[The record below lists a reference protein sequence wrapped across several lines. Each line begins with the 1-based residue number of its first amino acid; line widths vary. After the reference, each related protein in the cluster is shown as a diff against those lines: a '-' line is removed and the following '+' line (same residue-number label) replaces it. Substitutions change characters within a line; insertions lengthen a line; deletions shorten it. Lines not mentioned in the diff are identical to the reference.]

1 MKKWLNNWELKQE
14 YLVNLRR
21 EFTAD
26 SNAFLNKIEDI
37 HRKIDGRQ
45 DLVEE
50 FSTIKDLF
58 HKIEVNYM
66 MGNSFYW
73 SRIIWAYFNHL
84 FSKTII
90 LSKRLKKENT
100 ILDNYCKKRV
110 YFDFEESTFD
120 SLNFGEIWN
129 S

>member
-1 MKKWLNNWELKQE
+1 MSRLCSFKTKCIRQFVGQMKKWLNNWELKQE

-66 MGNSFYW
+66 MGNSFY
-73 SRIIWAYFNHL
+73 
-84 FSKTII
+84 
-90 LSKRLKKENT
+90 
-100 ILDNYCKKRV
+100 
-110 YFDFEESTFD
+110 
-120 SLNFGEIWN
+120 
-129 S
+129 